1 MGHPLCVERLSTR
14 ATRRHAR
21 PPCIAQHAAV
31 HLTVLPNKALRDV
44 KRDVH
49 RAGIGR

>member
-21 PPCIAQHAAV
+21 PCIVQHAAV
-31 HLTVLPNKALRDV
+31 HLTVLSKPALDDV

>member
-1 MGHPLCVERLSTR
+1 MCLLVLERRVVMPVPVSS
-14 ATRRHAR
+14 
-21 PPCIAQHAAV
+21 QHAAV